1 MELSRETQSETNLF
15 KSQNRELTLHLVVDL
30 LGPHLACV
38 ALRALEDGFHQLA
51 HRPRTRPQGVQ
62 GELRGTAVQGGA
74 LRVFTVAGGFGD
86 DCEYVAEV
94 EALLLD
100 CVCVC
105 VCAWCVCECVCVCV
119 WV

>member
-1 MELSRETQSETNLF
+1 M
-15 KSQNRELTLHLVVDL
+15 VDL

-62 GELRGTAVQGGA
+62 GELRGMAVQGGA
-74 LRVFTVAGGFGD
+74 LRAFTVAGGFGD

-105 VCAWCVCECVCVCV
+105 VRGVCGCVGVCAYVCV